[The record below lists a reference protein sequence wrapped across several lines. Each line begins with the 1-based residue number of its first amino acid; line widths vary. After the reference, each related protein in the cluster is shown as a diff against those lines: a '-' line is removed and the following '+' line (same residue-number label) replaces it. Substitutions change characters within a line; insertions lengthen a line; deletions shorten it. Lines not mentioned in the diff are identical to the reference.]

1 MQQSENM
8 KTNVKWLL
16 YISLPISLNFRYSLD
31 QTRSRMT
38 MFGRFWQART
48 FFYQKYKYKTALL
61 HKSH

>member
-1 MQQSENM
+1 MQQLENM
-8 KTNVKWLL
+8 KTNVIGYNRNHYQFL
-16 YISLPISLNFRYSLD
+16 LNFRYSLD